1 MPDTPMPDDS
11 LPDDRLDRLRYP
23 AGRFDAPAGPLAPA
37 DIEAAIAEIE
47 ALPDAFRAAVAG
59 LSEAEFET
67 PYRPGGW
74 TVRQTVHHVG
84 DSHMHAFLRFKWAL
98 TEDAPA
104 ILAYDEAACARL
116 ADTLLPVD
124 VTLALLVPL
133 HARWTAVMRAMEP
146 ADWARTF
153 VHPANG
159 PTRLDGAAAMYA
171 WHGRHHLA
179 HVRLV
184 SGRHAPDG

>member
-1 MPDTPMPDDS
+1 MDDS
-11 LPDDRLDRLRYP
+11 LRYP
-23 AGRFDAPAGPLAPA
+23 AGRFVPPTGPLAPA
-37 DIEAAIAEIE
+37 DIESAIAEIE
-47 ALPDAFRAAVAG
+47 ALPDALRAAVAG
-59 LSEAEFET
+59 LSEAQADT

-74 TVRQTVHHVG
+74 TVRQVAHHVG

-116 ADTLLPVD
+116 ADALLPAS
-124 VTLALLVPL
+124 VTLALLTPL
-133 HARWTAVMRAMEP
+133 HTRWTAVMRAMEP
-146 ADWARTF
+146 DDWARLF
-153 VHPANG
+153 VHPDNG
-159 PTRLDGAAAMYA
+159 PTRLDRAAAMYA

-184 SGRHAPDG
+184 SGRRAVSLRAPDG